1 MIFYINIVGVF
12 VMKERLGSAYIIFAA
27 CLWGMLGIF
36 VREINVFGLSSMQ
49 IVALRALGATIILFL
64 FMVIF
69 KRDKLK
75 IKPQD
80 IWVFLGTGIGSM
92 VFFNFCYFGS
102 INRTSLAVAA
112 ALLYTAPAFVAVL
125 ARIILKEKVTTSQI
139 ISIIIVIIGC
149 ALASGIVTH
158 GFNIDLLGFLLGLG
172 SGLGYAMYSIFGK
185 IAIKKGYSDETITLY
200 TFFIAMIATG
210 WTLGDDSLAE
220 IDYNYGFVLSVLG
233 LIVFSTVMAYLFYT
247 KGLSMVKASK
257 AAVLATFEPVVATLI
272 GICLYHEKLTWDI
285 CLGVALIIFNHWGR
299 NIVGFV
305 VSSLVQRFLIN

>member
-1 MIFYINIVGVF
+1 MR
-12 VMKERLGSAYIIFAA
+12 ERLGSAYIIIAA

-36 VREINVFGLSSMQ
+36 VRTINVFGLSSMQ
-49 IVALRALGATIILFL
+49 IVALRALGATIILFIY
-64 FMVIF
+64 MVIF

-75 IKPQD
+75 INPQD
-80 IWVFLGTGIGSM
+80 IWVFFGTGIGSM

-125 ARIILKEKVTTSQI
+125 AKIFLKERIASSQV
-139 ISIIIVIIGC
+139 ISIIIVIVGC
-149 ALASGIVTH
+149 AMTSGIFTLGVNLDIL
-158 GFNIDLLGFLLGLG
+158 GLLLGIG
-172 SGLGYAMYSIFGK
+172 SGFGYAMYSIFGK
-185 IAIKKGYSDETITLY
+185 VAIKRGYTDETITFY
-200 TFFIAMIATG
+200 TFLFAMFVTI
-210 WTLGDDSLAE
+210 WTLGESDVIITSFSWKLA
-220 IDYNYGFVLSVLG
+220 GAVFG

-272 GICLYHEKLTWDI
+272 GIGLYHEKLTWDI

-299 NIVGFV
+299 NVYRKMSAKLTRIP
-305 VSSLVQRFLIN
+305 QQE